1 MPYKVKHTSE
11 FESWFDELS
20 ARTQDDVSRVVN
32 MLVEHGPLLP
42 YPYCSGVTQS
52 RHGRMRELR
61 IQSGGRPIRVFYAF
75 DPRRTAVLLLGG
87 YKKHPKRFYDDYVPR
102 ADLIYDRHL
111 NPLMVRERPTHS
123 DEPSAMTLRPWSE
136 LTKHWSPER
145 KAANARA
152 EEVLRADIRRLQAQ
166 ARKEGRHPGDPP
178 AAASP
183 SRRPETPSYPVESR
197 RAPAREVDR
206 DFGPSR

>member
-1 MPYKVKHTSE
+1 MIYEVEYTDE
-11 FESWFDELS
+11 FESWWDELS
-20 ARTQDDVSRVVN
+20 ARTQDDVSRVVT
-32 MLVEHGPLLP
+32 MLAEQGPQLP
-42 YPYCSGVTQS
+42 YPHCSAVRQS

-75 DPRRTAVLLLGG
+75 DPRRTAILLLGAH
-87 YKKHPKRFYDDYVPR
+87 KTQARRFYDCHVPR

-111 NPLMVRERPTHS
+111 NELLRESPTRS
-123 DEPSAMTLRPWSE
+123 YEPSAMTRRPWSE

-152 EEVLRADIRRLQAQ
+152 EALLRAEIRQLQAQ
-166 ARKEGRHPGDPP
+166 ARKEGRHPGD
-178 AAASP
+178 SP
-183 SRRPETPSYPVESR
+183 SAGSSSRRPQTPINPVESGR
-197 RAPAREVDR
+197 QPARDVDR

>member
-1 MPYKVKHTSE
+1 
-11 FESWFDELS
+11 
-20 ARTQDDVSRVVN
+20 
-32 MLVEHGPLLP
+32 
-42 YPYCSGVTQS
+42 
-52 RHGRMRELR
+52 
-61 IQSGGRPIRVFYAF
+61 
-75 DPRRTAVLLLGG
+75 
-87 YKKHPKRFYDDYVPR
+87 
-102 ADLIYDRHL
+102 
-111 NPLMVRERPTHS
+111 
-123 DEPSAMTLRPWSE
+123 MTLRDWSE

-178 AAASP
+178 SAASP

-197 RAPAREVDR
+197 RRPARDDDR